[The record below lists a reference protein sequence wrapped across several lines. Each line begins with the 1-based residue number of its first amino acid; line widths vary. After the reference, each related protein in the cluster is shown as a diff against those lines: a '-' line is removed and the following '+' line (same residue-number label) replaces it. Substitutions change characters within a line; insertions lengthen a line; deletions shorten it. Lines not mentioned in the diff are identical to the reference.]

1 MNVTVVHLMEWL
13 MERQLDRTAAG
24 MLQQSLEAKGLN
36 FMLKTQT
43 AQIVVSGT
51 VICPGGS
58 LFARPV

>member
-1 MNVTVVHLMEWL
+1 LKLRGMNVTVVHLMEWL

-43 AQIVVSGT
+43 A
-51 VICPGGS
+51 
-58 LFARPV
+58 